1 MRLTLMSMVALVAL
15 VATVAPGLACPPGY
29 VSCGT
34 RYCCPGSK

>member
-1 MRLTLMSMVALVAL
+1 MRLTLMSMVALVTL